1 MSRRRGVGPT
11 DNHRQAQV
19 TDNSCLKAFGMS
31 SAAWVPCGTSWSQM
45 PTQSDD
51 EDDKDDD
58 EDDDD
63 ERKEGTEGL
72 ARRTTTHNHS

>member
-1 MSRRRGVGPT
+1 MGPT

-19 TDNSCLKAFGMS
+19 TDNSCLKAFDMS
-31 SAAWVPCGTSWSQM
+31 SAAWVPCGTSLSQM

-51 EDDKDDD
+51 KDDKDDD

-63 ERKEGTEGL
+63 ERKEGTEGWV
-72 ARRTTTHNHS
+72 RRTTTHNHS